1 MQHTKLSLQDM
12 AAVGLCTAIIAILAQ
27 ITIPMPSGVPLTFQT
42 FAIILTSI
50 ILGAK
55 KGALSA
61 FLYVFLGAIGV
72 PVLAGFVGGF
82 QYLLGPT
89 GGFLWSFPLMAF
101 LVGLGSEKYRRSK
114 TAFLLLLSLGT
125 VMNYVVGVLVF
136 CLVSKSNVITGITLC
151 VLPFLPTSLVQ
162 IVLASNLGFKIKE
175 RLVSVL
181 WN

>member
-114 TAFLLLLSLGT
+114 TVFLLLLSLGT

-162 IVLASNLGFKIKE
+162 IVLASTLGFKIKE